1 MEAKL
6 RIITHLPLAELFRDD
21 GFSTVERGRSLSC
34 EDVRQLLTSGP
45 VQFVVADVGA
55 VPRWIPEGDSFRFW
69 KDEAKTHLANDAK
82 NRLEE
87 FPDQYCYFAS
97 QCDPQRPEA
106 PIILL
111 EKHHRRALMVRDM
124 AMFRQ

>member
-1 MEAKL
+1 MDAKL

-21 GFSTVERGRSLSC
+21 GFSTVERGRPMSR
-34 EDVRQLLTSGP
+34 EDVQQFLTSGP

-55 VPRWIPEGDSFRFW
+55 APRWVPEVDSFRFW
-69 KDEAKTHLANDAK
+69 KDEVKTHLASDAK
-82 NRLEE
+82 VHLAE

-97 QCDPQRPEA
+97 QWDAHRPEA

-111 EKHHRRALMVRDM
+111 EKYH
-124 AMFRQ
+124 

>member
-1 MEAKL
+1 MLTTITGRMDAKL
-6 RIITHLPLAELFRDD
+6 RIITHLPVAELFRDD
-21 GFSTVERGRSLSC
+21 GFSTVERGRSLSR

-55 VPRWIPEGDSFRFW
+55 APRWIPESDNFRFW
-69 KDEAKTHLANDAK
+69 KEEAKTHLASDAK
-82 NRLEE
+82 VHLAE

-97 QCDPQRPEA
+97 QWDAHRPEA

-111 EKHHRRALMVRDM
+111 EKHH
-124 AMFRQ
+124 